1 MYYFNNEFLKQY
13 LQQNGKLKVFVN
25 GLFYFIA
32 DENDLKDTKHGTGYD
47 ENGKPFAFD
56 YRDIELIKFGSNIS
70 FSLDDLQKKLN
81 ADAPEETPTADEE
94 PDASETDAPEETP
107 TADEEPDASG
117 ADDEENK
124 KAPKEA
130 FLNVGELIVDYY
142 HGGVLGYVTSVKE
155 NFLTYRA
162 NMYNKAGDIKPGDT
176 VRTKI
181 SDIRKLL

>member
-25 GLFYFIA
+25 RLFYFIA

-94 PDASETDAPEETP
+94 PDASGT
-107 TADEEPDASG
+107 
-117 ADDEENK
+117 DDEENK

-162 NMYNKAGDIKPGDT
+162 NMYNKVGDIKPGDT

>member
-25 GLFYFIA
+25 GVFYSIA

-47 ENGKPFAFD
+47 ENGKPFTFD

-81 ADAPEETPTADEE
+81 ADAPEETP
-94 PDASETDAPEETP
+94 EETP
-107 TADEEPDASG
+107 TADKEPDASG
-117 ADDEENK
+117 TDDEENK